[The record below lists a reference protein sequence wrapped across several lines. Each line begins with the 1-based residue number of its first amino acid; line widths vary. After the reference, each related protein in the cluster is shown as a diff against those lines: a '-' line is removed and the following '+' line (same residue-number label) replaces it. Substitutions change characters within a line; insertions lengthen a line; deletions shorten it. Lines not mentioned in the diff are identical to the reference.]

1 MKSIEPFAGS
11 FMFHPST
18 MPEANL
24 ASHIRILLEFVRLLP
39 NCSIPC
45 AKSLLL
51 LEDIDRNGKCMERR
65 GPASLIKGS
74 SQAAAEVPSIE
85 M

>member
-24 ASHIRILLEFVRLLP
+24 ASHIRILLEFARLLP
-39 NCSIPC
+39 NCQYHAPRACLCLKI
-45 AKSLLL
+45 L
-51 LEDIDRNGKCMERR
+51 
-65 GPASLIKGS
+65 
-74 SQAAAEVPSIE
+74 IE
-85 M
+85 MENAWKEEAQQA